1 MRDIVA
7 TLQAEQGE
15 ITRVDRPEVLV
26 IEGGPGTGTWSSQPP
41 SSVNWVHQVVEM
53 HRGPRT
59 PLE

>member
-26 IEGGPGTGTWSSQPP
+26 IEGGPGARDLEQSAALFGQLSPP
-41 SSVNWVHQVVEM
+41 GG
-53 HRGPRT
+53 R
-59 PLE
+59 